1 MAQMA
6 DWACRPADAELMA
19 AQGIRWP
26 GLSGKLATD
35 GGEMPGQ
42 GNGRNQQM
50 QKNLGKFEI

>member
-6 DWACRPADAELMA
+6 DRACRPADAEVMA

-26 GLSGKLATD
+26 GLVGEAGYRRRRDAGSGK
-35 GGEMPGQ
+35 
-42 GNGRNQQM
+42 RNQQM